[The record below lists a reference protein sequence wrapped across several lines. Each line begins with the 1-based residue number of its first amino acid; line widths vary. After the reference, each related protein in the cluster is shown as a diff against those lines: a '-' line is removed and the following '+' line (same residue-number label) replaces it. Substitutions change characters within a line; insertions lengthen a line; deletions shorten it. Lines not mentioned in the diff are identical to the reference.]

1 MQDML
6 QVYLHVCTCIA
17 YMSAVCLHVFTIC
30 NTHTGYNNV
39 AIVFTHAYW
48 HCIYVCDTRLQYRYN
63 VCTCKHCIN
72 LLLLFNYFK
81 TAYLIVATHT
91 DSLQDILLIS
101 LHCNICILYIIHH
114 NMNEQLTTLSSDDS
128 RVIWDFS
135 SSFSVNS

>member
-1 MQDML
+1 ML
-6 QVYLHVCTCIA
+6 QL
-17 YMSAVCLHVFTIC
+17 CLHM
-30 NTHTGYNNV
+30 HTGT
-39 AIVFTHAYW
+39 A
-48 HCIYVCDTRLQYRYN
+48 YVCDTRLQYRYN

-72 LLLLFNYFK
+72 LLLLFYYFK